1 MSSLRKIELLSA
13 LALIG
18 ITNVAAAACGPNG
31 GSSAGRANAAGT
43 ASGTISREQMQAAQR
58 QFQASAQA
66 QQSAA
71 GRSGQ
76 GAGAQAPGLLP
87 LEGPCLAGYGANA
100 GNQATAAGGRRMP
113 QSRTSKPKPAKASRK

>member
-43 ASGTISREQMQAAQR
+43 ASGTISREQMQVAQR

-66 QQSAA
+66 QQTAA
-71 GRSGQ
+71 VRSGQ
-76 GAGAQAPGLLP
+76 GAQAPGLLP
-87 LEGPCLAGYGANA
+87 LEGPCLAGYGASA
-100 GNQATAAGGRRMP
+100 SNQATAAAGRRMP
-113 QSRTSKPKPAKASRK
+113 QSRTSKPKPAKASSRK